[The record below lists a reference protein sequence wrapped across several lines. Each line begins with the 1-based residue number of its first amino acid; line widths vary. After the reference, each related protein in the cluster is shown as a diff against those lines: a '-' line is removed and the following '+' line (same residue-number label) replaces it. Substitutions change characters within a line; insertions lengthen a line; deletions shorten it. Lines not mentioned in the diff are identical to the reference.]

1 MGKDKTIRAK
11 ITEVHKE
18 TSIERSI
25 EVPILEGY
33 VDMKVPEKSRYNNG
47 DFITV
52 FQKVLKNIVMFG
64 NLTKN
69 EALLLLYLIGSAEQ
83 DNSVN
88 IDLNVLSEDLQMKKS
103 NVSTALKGLVCRNII
118 LRRDGYRYGNQPLPM
133 ELTLNYDQ
141 INYNVAYNGKI
152 KNFQSNRREH
162 PKVTEPDGRTLL
174 EDHRNGQPYKQIQDD
189 GSVLLINC
197 DGEVLK

>member
-1 MGKDKTIRAK
+1 MEDDKKFRAK
-11 ITEVHKE
+11 ITEVHTE
-18 TSIERSI
+18 TRIERSI
-25 EVPILEGY
+25 ELPIYEGY
-33 VDMKVPEKSRYNNG
+33 VDMKLPERFRYNNG

-52 FQKVLKNIVMFG
+52 FQKALKNIVMFG

-69 EALLLLYLIGSAEQ
+69 EAMLLLYLIGSASQ

-88 IDLNVLSEDLQMKKS
+88 IDLKVLSEDLQMKKS

-118 LRRDGYRYGNQPLPM
+118 LRKDGYRYGNQPLPM

-162 PKVTEPDGRTLL
+162 PRITETDGKTLL
-174 EDHRNGQPYKQIQDD
+174 EDHRDGQPFRQLQGD
-189 GSVLLINC
+189 GTMLLISS
-197 DGEVLK
+197 DGEILK